1 MEKCE
6 TNSKTGEKLDPN
18 SGPRVEKDSQNMT
31 PENVLDA
38 MAHSSRQMN
47 KALQQAWDTRPEN
60 EPELEDQLLSIL
72 AASQKLE
79 REIKGIIERQNQENS
94 LE

>member
-1 MEKCE
+1 MEECE
-6 TNSKTGEKLDPN
+6 TVAKTGKELDNKPRDNINSKP
-18 SGPRVEKDSQNMT
+18 VA
-31 PENVLDA
+31 PENVLTA
-38 MAHSSRQMN
+38 MIHSSQQMN
-47 KALQQAWDTRPEN
+47 QVLQQAWDTRPEN

-79 REIKGIIERQNQENS
+79 REIKTIIAQQSQENS